1 MNRITSLFRSL
12 LPVAGLLLLNLSSTA
27 QQDPVIFSSP
37 VPLTQSMLEN
47 HAQLVQQ
54 LLDLRYRPE
63 QQEKHYQL
71 VKNYWLR
78 QDQNGIQA
86 VLGNLHYYE
95 QLQALPAAER
105 TATMLH
111 LRSALILNLTEDAK
125 RAEDARWYLQNYYAA
140 HPPLVPG
147 QLPFL
152 KETAD
157 ALIDCEQFIQRE
169 LKGRPVKPLSP
180 EQRKA
185 GYEELSKVW
194 KTLDHEKQKATLLG
208 ASHMSLVFYRWKQMG
223 PLERAGI
230 KQQYV
235 GDAYLTA
242 AEKQA
247 LSRAAAS
254 ASQLR
259 GQQWNLI
266 QNELSFMKKTTDII
280 MSQGTRWNPATNR
293 YEQIGGIVTEF
304 W

>member
-1 MNRITSLFRSL
+1 MKPRPSFIRTSLAGALFL
-12 LPVAGLLLLNLSSTA
+12 LSTLTIRA
-27 QQDPVIFSSP
+27 QQDPVIYQTP
-37 VPLTQSMLEN
+37 VPLTQSMLET

-54 LLDLRYRPE
+54 LLDLRYQPE
-63 QQEKHYQL
+63 QKEKHFQF
-71 VKNYWLR
+71 VKNYWVR
-78 QDQNGIQA
+78 KDPKGIQA
-86 VLGNLHYYE
+86 VLGNLEYYE
-95 QLQALPAAER
+95 QLQGLPAAER
-105 TATMLH
+105 AATMLQ

-125 RAEDARWYLQNYYAA
+125 RAEDSRWYLQNYYAA

-147 QLPFL
+147 PLPFL

-157 ALIDCEQFIQRE
+157 ALMDCEQFIQRE
-169 LKGRPVKPLSP
+169 LKGRPVKSLSP

-194 KTLDHEKQKATLLG
+194 KTLDREKQKATLLG
-208 ASHMSLVFYRWKQMG
+208 ASRMSLIFYRWKQMG

-235 GDAYLTA
+235 GDAYLTT

-247 LSRAAAS
+247 LARAAAA

-259 GQQWNLI
+259 GQQWDLLR
-266 QNELSFMKKTTDII
+266 NELNFMKQSTDII